1 MFQEFLSRIFAIPN
15 KKCMSNLLPIVL
27 EQILSNNTPDAV
39 FAALLPALGE
49 VCACDRI
56 FLYLRDPQTHIGKAA
71 YCWCRSPEY
80 PDVSDSDWKQEP
92 DSLKSE
98 DPLFSA
104 AVRTEPS
111 IFVEDVETASP
122 TVVNKAFEQKNFG
135 HRALIHAHLCC
146 DGQLWGI
153 LQPCVFG
160 KPRVWTEADRSIISV
175 VTEKLTPLAVSY
187 VKTAR
192 K

>member
-1 MFQEFLSRIFAIPN
+1 MECLELRP
-15 KKCMSNLLPIVL
+15 MSNLLPIVL
-27 EQILSNNTPDAV
+27 EQILSNNTPDTV

-49 VCACDRI
+49 VLQCERI

-80 PDVSDSDWKQEP
+80 PDVSDSEWKQEP
-92 DSLKSE
+92 ESLASE
-98 DPLFSA
+98 DPLWA
-104 AVRTEPS
+104 AAMRTEPS

-122 TVVNKAFEQKNFG
+122 QVVNKAFEQKNFG
-135 HRALIHAHLCC
+135 HRALIHAHLRC

-160 KPRVWTEADRSIISV
+160 KPRVWTEADRSIIGA

>member
-1 MFQEFLSRIFAIPN
+1 
-15 KKCMSNLLPIVL
+15 MSDLLPTVL
-27 EQILSNNTPDAV
+27 EKIFSNNTSDAV

-49 VCACDRI
+49 VLQCDRI

-71 YCWCRSPEY
+71 YCWCRNPEY

-92 DSLKSE
+92 SDLASE
-98 DPLFSA
+98 DPLWAA
-104 AVRTEPS
+104 AVRTQPS
-111 IFVEDVETASP
+111 IFVEDVETADP
-122 TVVNKAFEQKNFG
+122 QVVNKAFEQKNFG

-160 KPRVWTEADRSIISV
+160 KPREWTKADRSIIGT
-175 VTEKLTPLAVSY
+175 VTAKLTPLAVSY
-187 VKTAR
+187 VNAR